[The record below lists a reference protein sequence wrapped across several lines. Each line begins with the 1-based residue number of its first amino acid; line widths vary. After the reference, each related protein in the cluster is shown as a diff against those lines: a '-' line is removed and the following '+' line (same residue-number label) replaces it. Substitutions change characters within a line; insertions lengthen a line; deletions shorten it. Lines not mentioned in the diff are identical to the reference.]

1 MMKER
6 RKKKKKGKKEKKMK
20 ILILDN
26 KIQVCFS
33 ARESGKKK
41 KTKQPP
47 LRFME

>member
-1 MMKER
+1 
-6 RKKKKKGKKEKKMK
+6 MK

-41 KTKQPP
+41 KNEAATTEIYGVVP
-47 LRFME
+47 LP